1 MDDDDDGSIEEQREE
16 VVVVVSIAN
25 EYIVVEL
32 RESGDGNRRR
42 FSSLFIDL

>member
-1 MDDDDDGSIEEQREE
+1 MDEDDGSIEEQREE
-16 VVVVVSIAN
+16 VVVVSIAN

-32 RESGDGNRRR
+32 RESGDGNRCR